1 MAALALTAL
10 LALASTLPAITAT
23 PIPALTWTRQCRC
36 ISVPAVSLAYTLP
49 TSADDACTRIGP
61 QLDEWRRRN
70 SYAHGDFFAPGLRT
84 DAATRSGVLREAPP
98 VPTSALM
105 LRPREGLAE
114 ESRTVCRGVR
124 VPDEEA
130 ERPWE
135 EEGDLNLV
143 LIRFTIFVIA
153 VILAVEVVGLVRFIT
168 RWVLAREESA
178 IRLDGQEKALWAMI
192 EEEEDG
198 CSTAHIVTEEEAVDV
213 CYNGGS

>member
-36 ISVPAVSLAYTLP
+36 ISVPAVG
-49 TSADDACTRIGP
+49 RV
-61 QLDEWRRRN
+61 E
-70 SYAHGDFFAPGLRT
+70 
-84 DAATRSGVLREAPP
+84 EAPP